1 MAIFNAGK
9 EGYLLARIDGRQ
21 VLFTS
26 MRLDRATIPEGLYC
40 YDIRDSDRLD
50 GSFYVG
56 TALCGRKPPGNDSVQ
71 GTIPPGRR
79 RRLYSEKLGVLRGD
93 VPGGIPAGTNRADI
107 CVAAAVSGRNGH
119 HGR

>member
-50 GSFYVG
+50 GSFTEV
-56 TALCGRKPPGNDSVQ
+56 RPFVEGNHL
-71 GTIPPGRR
+71 GTILCREPFPPGRR
-79 RRLYSEKLGVLRGD
+79 RRLYSEKLGVLRGMSLEEFRQ
-93 VPGGIPAGTNRADI
+93 GQTGQTSA
-107 CVAAAVSGRNGH
+107 
-119 HGR
+119 

>member
-40 YDIRDSDRLD
+40 YDIRGFGPSGRQLY
-50 GSFYVG
+50 GG

-79 RRLYSEKLGVLRGD
+79 RRLYSEKLGGFA
-93 VPGGIPAGTNRADI
+93 GGMSLEEFRQGQTGQTSA
-107 CVAAAVSGRNGH
+107 
-119 HGR
+119 

>member
-40 YDIRDSDRLD
+40 YDTTWERFCAGNHSPWQKEALILRKTGGFAGGCPWRNSGRD
-50 GSFYVG
+50 
-56 TALCGRKPPGNDSVQ
+56 K
-71 GTIPPGRR
+71 PGRHLRSGSRIGKKWTSREVRHYQQFYILGR
-79 RRLYSEKLGVLRGD
+79 R
-93 VPGGIPAGTNRADI
+93 
-107 CVAAAVSGRNGH
+107 
-119 HGR
+119 

>member
-9 EGYLLARIDGRQ
+9 EGYPLARIDGRQ

-50 GSFYVG
+50 GSFTEV
-56 TALCGRKPPGNDSVQ
+56 RPFVEGNHL
-71 GTIPPGRR
+71 GTILCREPFP
-79 RRLYSEKLGVLRGD
+79 LAE
-93 VPGGIPAGTNRADI
+93 GGAYTPKNWGFCGGMSLEEFRQGQTGQTSA
-107 CVAAAVSGRNGH
+107 
-119 HGR
+119 